1 MTTATV
7 VTQAIA
13 LLVIPAVV
21 VIVVVGI
28 REMLKADF

>member
-28 REMLKADF
+28 REMLKVEL